1 MRRLIEWS
9 FYTENTLKCLTTITD
24 NFENVSIVEFWDNIF
39 KLKIKKENSKNSIG
53 FLFGQIENQKKDCYL
68 SEYSISQTSLEQIF
82 NMFASENNE
91 EVLNNSQKEIKI
103 TKSYIANIL
112 N

>member
-1 MRRLIEWS
+1 VRRLVEWS
-9 FYTENTLKCLTTITD
+9 FYTENTLKCLTKITQ
-24 NFENVSIVEFWDNIF
+24 NFENVAIVEFWDNIF

-53 FLFGQIENQKKDCYL
+53 FLFGQIENQKQDCFL

-82 NMFASENNE
+82 NIFASENNE

-103 TKSYIANIL
+103 SSNFINSIL